1 MYGLFYVFQ
10 MAYLEKAR
18 FRKPSR
24 NTVMYIV
31 RIFQPISSNRS
42 YGKILIDFVGIN
54 CRIQGGSVNSNI
66 ITLRKRKREKKNL
79 KCKRRPEN
87 C

>member
-1 MYGLFYVFQ
+1 MVYSMYSKWLILRKRD
-10 MAYLEKAR
+10 LENLQKIQ
-18 FRKPSR
+18 
-24 NTVMYIV
+24 YIV

-42 YGKILIDFVGIN
+42 YGKIPIGFVGIN